1 MSNLFIETNARKQQ
15 AEELKSQ
22 KAKIA
27 NQRVAKVNSG
37 GYEWGLIQKIQKNQS
52 PKVEAILNPEES
64 EDEFKTV
71 LLDYGLGND
80 SLIHSNAKE
89 VLGDRSGDS
98 YFIRKLTQYTN
109 YLLQKYAE
117 KFK

>member
-1 MSNLFIETNARKQQ
+1 MANLFIETNARKQQ
-15 AEELKSQ
+15 EEELKSQ

-37 GYEWGLIQKIQKNQS
+37 GYEWGLIQKFKKHS

-71 LLDYGLGND
+71 LQGYGLGND
-80 SLIHSNAKE
+80 SLIHSNAKD